1 MMVVMVIDLGSS
13 ILVEVDLRIFS
24 RYCTSVTR
32 NEVHQILSPGRLSDA

>member
-1 MMVVMVIDLGSS
+1 MMVVIDVGSS

-32 NEVHQILSPGRLSDA
+32 NEVCQILSPGRLSDA